1 MPEAMPVRCPE
12 CGYDNRDNYRF
23 CGMCGASLR
32 PAPAAPRKTGLREQ
46 ATVATEPPPPTRP
59 APREAPPPAESAPV
73 SGPSFLGLA
82 DAPARNDV
90 QYLLEDEESHS
101 GGKRMLVAFLLL
113 IVAGGLVYWHWS
125 RDGFPW
131 SSAGSSHQAQAPV
144 FSGASSGPAPAE
156 PLSPPVNQAAH
167 PDSPPAVPSADE
179 AHMTKSDDLASAPK
193 ESSTTAPAKPSA
205 DSTDQSLAAAV
216 PDAAKSSALPANE
229 PTTASNEADATPETP
244 APKPVAP
251 AKPPRSV
258 ATKPTQPAPAPA
270 SADDQLVA
278 DGEKYLYGNGVPANC
293 DRAQKNLRAAAGHG
307 SSRAL
312 SMLGTMYA
320 TGHCA
325 DRDLPNAYRSFARAL
340 HLDPNNSRI
349 QSDLEILW
357 RQMSPDERQAATHG
371 N

>member
-1 MPEAMPVRCPE
+1 MPVRCPE

-23 CGMCGASLR
+23 CGMCGASLHS
-32 PAPAAPRKTGLREQ
+32 APVTQRKPGLREQ
-46 ATVATEPPPPTRP
+46 ATVATEPPPPSRN
-59 APREAPPPAESAPV
+59 AVRREAPPQQASTPV

-82 DAPARNDV
+82 DAPVRNDV

-101 GGKRMLVAFLLL
+101 GGKRMLIAFLLL
-113 IVAGGLVYWHWS
+113 VVAGGLVYWHWS

-131 SSAGSSHQAQAPV
+131 SAGSSHQAQAPV
-144 FSGASSGPAPAE
+144 FSGASNAPAPAE
-156 PLSPPVNQAAH
+156 PLPPPSNQGVH

-179 AHMTKSDDLASAPK
+179 AHMTKPDDVPPKDSSASA
-193 ESSTTAPAKPSA
+193 AKPSA
-205 DSTDQSLAAAV
+205 DNTEQNLVAAV
-216 PDAAKSSALPANE
+216 PDAPKSSSPSANNQT
-229 PTTASNEADATPETP
+229 PDAKDADATPAAP
-244 APKPVAP
+244 VPKPVAP
-251 AKPPRSV
+251 AKPARSAV
-258 ATKPTQPAPAPA
+258 AKTTQPAPAA
-270 SADDQLVA
+270 VSGDDQLVA

-293 DRAQKNLRAAAGHG
+293 DRAQRNLRTAAGHG
-307 SSRAL
+307 NSRAL

-325 DRDLPNAYRSFARAL
+325 NRDLPNAYRSFAKAL

-357 RQMSPDERQAATHG
+357 RQMTPDERQAATHG